1 MIAAGVIAV
10 VGAECSGKS
19 TLARALAEQLDAA
32 LVPEALRAFV
42 DERGRPPAAAE
53 QASVMSAQIVAEA
66 AAAAG
71 GGWVVSDAGALMTA
85 VYSILYYSDWS
96 LAPAAL
102 RHHRTACALT
112 VWCAPDIPWVAD
124 AGHRDGPAQR
134 EAGDD
139 VIGAVLA
146 DAGPPVVRVRGDVS
160 LRLASVRRT
169 LFGDDGPGR

>member
-1 MIAAGVIAV
+1 MIAPGVIAV
-10 VGAECSGKS
+10 IGAECSGKT
-19 TLARALAEQLDAA
+19 TLARALAQQLDAA

-42 DERGRPPAAAE
+42 DEHGRPPAAAE
-53 QASVMSAQIVAEA
+53 QASVMAAQIASE
-66 AAAAG
+66 AAAG

-85 VYSILYYSDWS
+85 VYSILYYSDRS

-102 RHHRTACALT
+102 QHHRTACALT

-134 EAGDD
+134 KAGED

-146 DAGPPVVRVRGDVS
+146 GSDLSVLRVHGDVA
-160 LRLASVRRT
+160 LRLGSVRRA
-169 LFGDDGPGR
+169 LADDD